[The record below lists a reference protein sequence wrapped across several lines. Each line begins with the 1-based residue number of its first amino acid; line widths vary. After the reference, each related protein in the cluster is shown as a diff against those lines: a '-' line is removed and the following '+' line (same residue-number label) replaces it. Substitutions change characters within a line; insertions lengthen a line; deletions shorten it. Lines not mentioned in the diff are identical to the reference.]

1 MKKTLSVKFLIS
13 LIVFSAVYI
22 TPVSADE
29 KAPLLTAKYQFDKQ
43 AIVRGGTFFASNCL
57 TCHSMKYIRYNR
69 LAEDLGLDKKFIKDN
84 FMIPSGADYLRGM
97 TTTMPAKLA
106 NDWLGV
112 TPPDLTLVARYRGVD
127 WINTYLR
134 SFYWDPSKSTG
145 WNNHIFPGVA
155 MPNVLFSYSG
165 TLDNKGNIL
174 KKANYTSQE
183 YDQTVADLLAWMRY
197 TSDPSII
204 VRERLAPYVIGFLLI
219 FTTLAY
225 LLKRAYWRDVH

>member
-1 MKKTLSVKFLIS
+1 MKKILPAS
-13 LIVFSAVYI
+13 LLFSAIIFATAYV
-22 TPVSADE
+22 TSVSANE
-29 KAPLLTAKYQFDKQ
+29 KTPLLTAKYTFDKE
-43 AIVRGGTFFASNCL
+43 AIIRGGTFFANNCL
-57 TCHSMKYIRYNR
+57 ACHSMKYIRYNR
-69 LAEDLGLDKKFIKDN
+69 LAEDLGLNKKFIKGN
-84 FMIPSGADYLRGM
+84 FMKPSGANYLHGM

-106 NDWLGV
+106 NSWLGV

-134 SFYWDPSKSTG
+134 SFYWDPSTSTG

-165 TLDNKGNIL
+165 TLNDKGNVL
-174 KKANYTSQE
+174 KKASHTPQE
-183 YDQTVADLLAWMRY
+183 YDQTISDLVAWMRY

-204 VRERLAPYVIGFLLI
+204 VRRHIAPYAIGFLLI